1 MSRLRRHSQLV
12 IVVIILLCGGF
23 GLLFGQRIDRRVS
36 NGGPDT
42 KLQENLQKFI
52 DVYHLVEQN
61 YAGQVD
67 PDKAIFDGAVPG
79 MLRVLDPHSTFFDP
93 KAYAHLVDEQEGRY
107 YGVGMMIGAQADKV
121 VVISPIAGGP
131 AYLAGIRPGDVIVAI
146 DGKSAVNLTPNDVA
160 GLVRGP
166 GGTKIR
172 IAVQRQAAAQPLEFT
187 LIRAAI
193 PQDSV
198 DVHFLIRPG
207 VGYLHLAV
215 FNENA
220 VSELQQA
227 LQDFGELKGLIL
239 DLRQDPGGLLTAAV
253 GVADKLLMQGDV
265 IVAQSGRTSPE
276 HVYRAVQGSA
286 SQDYPIV
293 VLVDRGTASAAE
305 IVAGALQDHD
315 RALIVGENTFGKGL
329 VQTVYPLSDDTGLAL
344 TTAKYYTPS
353 GRLIQRNYSGVSL
366 YEYFYPEQN
375 EDNTAGREMKYTDTG
390 RRVYGGDGIT
400 PDVKLP
406 HQRTDAFESQMLEK
420 YVFFDF
426 AKQYVVDHSP
436 NASFQPD
443 QELMQEFKAYL
454 TREQIAFTDAD
465 FERDR
470 DWIRSHL
477 ASTVVTDA
485 AGLQAGLQVQAQGD
499 PQVVEALKL
508 LPQAQQLAQRT
519 LTARRGQ
526 ASQNISH

>member
-1 MSRLRRHSQLV
+1 MSQLRRDSQLV
-12 IVVIILLCGGF
+12 IVVVILLCGGF
-23 GLLFGQRIDRRVS
+23 GFLFGQRIDEQVS
-36 NGGPDT
+36 DGGPDA
-42 KLQENLQKFI
+42 KLQDNLRKFI
-52 DVYHLVEQN
+52 DVYHVVEQN

-79 MLRVLDPHSTFFDP
+79 MLRTLDPHSTFFDP

-131 AYLAGIRPGDVIVAI
+131 AYEAGIRPGDVIIAI

-160 GLVRGP
+160 SLVRGP
-166 GGTKIR
+166 GGTRIR
-172 IAVQRQAAAQPLEFT
+172 ITVQRQVAAQPLEFT

-207 VGYLHLAV
+207 IGYLHLAV

-220 VSELQQA
+220 VSELQRA
-227 LQDFGELKGLIL
+227 LTDFGDLKGLIL

-253 GVADKLLMQGDV
+253 GVADKLLPQGAV
-265 IVAQSGRTSPE
+265 IVTQNGRTSPE

-315 RALIVGENTFGKGL
+315 RALIAGENTFGKGL
-329 VQTVYPLSDDTGLAL
+329 VQTVYPLSDETGLAL

-366 YEYFYPEQN
+366 YEYFYPEQS
-375 EDNTAGREMKYTDTG
+375 EGSTAGRELKYTDTG

-400 PDVKLP
+400 PDVKIP
-406 HQRTDAFESQMLEK
+406 RQKTDAFESLMLEK

-426 AKQYVVDHSP
+426 AKQYVLSHSP
-436 NASFQPD
+436 TASFQPD
-443 QELMQEFKAYL
+443 GNVLEEFKAYL
-454 TREQIAFTDAD
+454 TKEQISFTDAD
-465 FERDR
+465 FEHDR

-499 PQVVEALKL
+499 PQVLEALKL

-519 LTARRGQ
+519 LTARRHGMN
-526 ASQNISH
+526 QNPSH